1 MTTPEAQALLERW
14 RTETDFTARDELWK
28 QLEENDIF
36 PGKDQ
41 EEWEIQGGV
50 YPGLEDPEFLPKLMR
65 KREFQESKQISIADQ
80 MAELAAQGKEDKC
93 RSSEDFELTSVQRFV
108 NRLLSPRTPYR
119 SALLY
124 HGVGVGKTCA
134 AVTVA
139 ESYLKEYPGKKVYI
153 VAPPNIQEGFKRTIF
168 DSKDGLILA
177 PKGSQQLNH
186 HRGCTDD
193 VYLELTG
200 SYKEANRSTIETR
213 VNKAV
218 KSRYE
223 FFGYTS
229 FYNHIL
235 ATVSRVVKSG
245 LNPEKAEEYKR
256 QALRHEFS
264 DRVLIIDEA
273 HNLRDNPLESEEDS
287 ADDAT
292 PGDSADSKA
301 GKKLTPFLKEVLEVC
316 EGITLVLM
324 TATPMYNSYAEI
336 VFLLNLLLIND
347 KFARIRLEDIF
358 DIKSQTFQPGGE
370 SIGAARLGQAS
381 PSVGGESILGKIA
394 SHYIS
399 FMRGENPLTFPLR
412 LQPTA
417 TTRVRRWPGRSP
429 KGDPIN
435 GNEKQQCAQLPCVG
449 AYFSKE
455 TEELYKKNAKDIVTS
470 PEGMGITNMDI
481 LIQAGN
487 WIFPGNEEDDFLDR
501 IRQQGFEN
509 VFSKEK
515 RGSTI
520 SFRCNEDIGASWL
533 LDINLSKS
541 SGKCAQLLKRLNH
554 CHGIAFVYSR
564 FVASGA
570 LTIAMALEANG
581 YTAWGRDSGF
591 LLDGNQHPDGRQCA
605 ICHRKERGHG
615 TVPRDDTADIPEH
628 VFKPAKYI
636 LLTGSEELSPN
647 NARAVEAARASNNI
661 NGEEI
666 KVIIGSQIAAEGL
679 DFRYVREEF
688 VFDSWYHL
696 NKLEQIIGRGIR
708 NCSHAALPPT
718 KKNCTVTLLVNQF
731 ATEPDTETIDL
742 YSYRLALKKAIVVGN
757 VTRVLKEYA
766 IDCSLNREAILVQGL
781 DPLPLVIDSQGGRRE
796 NVPINDVP
804 LTPMCDWLETCE
816 YDCKY
821 DEDKQMIKD
830 IQLED
835 QDSSTYDEYTA
846 RHQLNKIKNY
856 LQDRIVRGTPFVT
869 FEKIEN
875 DFSSI
880 PRPLLATLLNEIVE
894 QKEFHITTPQGSGRI
909 IYKNGYYIF
918 QPDKLKDT
926 SIPVALRLA
935 NIPIPR
941 DRFTPMS
948 EEITTTSVEK
958 NSKLMTVGEEDSE
971 GVWEESKT
979 WCLAIASGD
988 AATDELPDELLSEIG
1003 KLRESSGLM
1012 KTQKERLDMILW
1024 LYGHIQT
1031 EEETRSIFADSVL
1044 EYMWDEFLTVGTK
1057 RELLSRDWTDEIIQ
1071 KVAKDAF
1078 WEMEGNLYIRILNG
1092 LTNTIEYICV
1102 DAAAGTSEPCSRAII
1117 EVLEREKESD
1127 PLLKLP
1133 IDVRYTGI
1141 EYGFINFNPKKQRLV
1156 FKKGKPPMPRGKL
1169 GRGSE
1174 CSINSGTTYELTM
1187 LERFGKMLHD
1197 AGKNNLGLNE
1207 RNLGDRK
1214 RIANSVRVCTVSD
1227 LALRYMDKVKLQG
1240 KRWFYRALES
1250 KLHGH
1255 PLR

>member
-1 MTTPEAQALLERW
+1 MATTPEAQALLERW
-14 RTETDFTARDELWK
+14 RTEKDFTARDEL
-28 QLEENDIF
+28 LEELIQNGIF

-41 EEWEIQGGV
+41 EDWETQGGL
-50 YPGLEDPEFLPKLMR
+50 YPGLDDPMFLPKLMQ

-80 MAELAAQGKEDKC
+80 MTELQAQGKEDKC
-93 RSSEDFELTSVQRFV
+93 RSAEDFELTPVQRFV

-119 SALLY
+119 SALLF

-139 ESYLKEYPGKKVYI
+139 ESYLKEYPGKKIYI

-168 DSKDGLILA
+168 DSKDGLTIA
-177 PKGSQQLNH
+177 PKGSQQVNQH
-186 HRGCTDD
+186 HGCTGD

-200 SYKEANRSTIETR
+200 SFKEPNRSTVESR
-213 VNKAV
+213 VSKVV

-229 FYNHIL
+229 FYNHIVS
-235 ATVSRVVKSG
+235 TTSRVVKTGVS
-245 LNPEKAEEYKR
+245 PEKAEEFKR

-273 HNLRDNPLESEEDS
+273 HNLRDNPLEAEDDS

-316 EGITLVLM
+316 EGVTLILM

-336 VFLLNLLLIND
+336 VFLMNLLLKND
-347 KFARIRLEDIF
+347 KFPKLLLEDIF
-358 DIKSQTFQPGGE
+358 DIKSQIFKPGGE
-370 SIGAARLGQAS
+370 AL
-381 PSVGGESILGKIA
+381 LGKIA
-394 SHYIS
+394 SNYIS

-412 LQPTA
+412 LQPEA
-417 TTRVRRWPGRSP
+417 ITRLRRWPGRSP

-435 GNEKQQCAQLPCVG
+435 GTERQQCAQLPCIG
-449 AYFSKE
+449 AYFE
-455 TEELYKKNAKDIVTS
+455 GQTEKMYRENAKAIVKS

-501 IRQQGFEN
+501 IRQQGFEST
-509 VFSKEK
+509 FSKEK
-515 RGSTI
+515 RGSTV
-520 SFRCNEDIGASWL
+520 SFRCIDEEVGASWL
-533 LDINLSKS
+533 LDVNLPKA
-541 SGKCAQLLKRLNH
+541 SGKCALLLKRLNG
-554 CHGIAFVYSR
+554 CHGVSFVYSR

-591 LLDGNQHPDGRQCA
+591 LADGNQHPDGRQCA
-605 ICHRKERGHG
+605 LCSRKERGHG
-615 TVPRDDTADIPEH
+615 TVVKDALADIPEH
-628 VFKPAKYI
+628 SFKPAKYI

-647 NARAVEAARASNNI
+647 NARSVEAVRAANNI

-708 NCSHAALPPT
+708 NCSHAALPAT
-718 KKNCTVTLLVNQF
+718 KKNCTVTLLVNQY

-742 YSYRLALKKAIVVGN
+742 YSYRLALKKAVIVGN

-766 IDCSLNREAILVQGL
+766 LDCSLNRDAIIVAGL
-781 DPLPLVIDSQGGRRE
+781 DPLPLVIDSQGGHRK

-821 DEDKQMIKD
+821 SNTIQGVSTPQVMITN
-830 IQLED
+830 IPLEE

-846 RHQLNKIKNY
+846 RFQLNKMKNY

-880 PRPLLATLLNEIVE
+880 PRPLLASLLNEIVE
-894 QKEFHITTPQGSGRI
+894 QKEFRITTPQGSGRI
-909 IYKNGYYIF
+909 IFKNGYYIF

-941 DRFTPMS
+941 DRFTPVYAK
-948 EEITTTSVEK
+948 EEIG
-958 NSKLMTVGEEDSE
+958 TVATGDGAASGEVTAVSDEDSE
-971 GVWEESKT
+971 GVWEESKA
-979 WCLAIASGD
+979 WCAALASGEAD
-988 AATDELPDELLSEIG
+988 DELPSELLAEIA
-1003 KLRESSGLM
+1003 KLRESAGLM

-1024 LYGHIQT
+1024 LYGHVQEDEIT
-1031 EEETRSIFADSVL
+1031 RGVFAETVL

-1057 RELLSRDWTDEIIQ
+1057 RELLSRDWTDETIQ
-1071 KVAKDAF
+1071 KVANDAF
-1078 WEMEGNLYIRILNG
+1078 WEMEGSLYLRLMNG
-1092 LTNTIEYICV
+1092 LTNQIEYICV
-1102 DAAAGTSEPCSRAII
+1102 DAASGTSSPCPRAIV
-1117 EVLEREKESD
+1117 EVLERERESD
-1127 PLLKLP
+1127 PLLKKS
-1133 IDVRYTGI
+1133 IDVRYTGF

-1156 FKKGKPPMPRGKL
+1156 FKKGKPPMPRGSL

-1174 CSINSGTTYELTM
+1174 CSINSGTTYELTL
-1187 LERFGKMLHD
+1187 LERFGKMLRES
-1197 AGKNNLGLNE
+1197 GKNDLGLNE

-1227 LALRYMDKVKLQG
+1227 LALRYMDKMKLQG
-1240 KRWFYRALES
+1240 KRWFYRTLES

>member
-1 MTTPEAQALLERW
+1 MATTPEAQALLERW
-14 RTETDFTARDELWK
+14 RTEKDFTARDEL
-28 QLEENDIF
+28 LDELVENGIF

-41 EEWEIQGGV
+41 EEWETQGGL
-50 YPGLEDPEFLPKLMR
+50 YPGLDDPMFLPKLMQ

-80 MAELAAQGKEDKC
+80 MAELRAQGKEDKC
-93 RSSEDFELTSVQRFV
+93 RSSEDFELTPVQRFV

-168 DSKDGLILA
+168 DSRDGLTIA
-177 PKGSQQLNH
+177 PKGSQQNNQ
-186 HRGCTDD
+186 HRGCTGD

-200 SYKEANRSTIETR
+200 SFKEPNRSTIESR
-213 VNKAV
+213 VGKAI

-229 FYNHIL
+229 FYNHIVTTMSSV
-235 ATVSRVVKSG
+235 AKSVSAD
-245 LNPEKAEEYKR
+245 KAEEYKR

-273 HNLRDNPLESEEDS
+273 HNLRDNPLEADDDS

-336 VFLLNLLLIND
+336 VFLLNLLLTND
-347 KFARIRLEDIF
+347 KFAKLRLEDIF

-370 SIGAARLGQAS
+370 I
-381 PSVGGESILGKIA
+381 ILGKIA

-412 LQPTA
+412 LQPAA

-435 GNEKQQCAQLPCVG
+435 AAERQQCAQLPCIG
-449 AYFSKE
+449 AYFAKE
-455 TEELYKKNAKDIVTS
+455 TEEMYKTNAKSIVTS

-487 WIFPGNEEDDFLDR
+487 WIFPGNEDDDFLDR

-509 VFSKEK
+509 TFVKEK
-515 RGSTI
+515 RGSTV
-520 SFRCNEDIGASWL
+520 SFRCIDDEVGASWL
-533 LDINLSKS
+533 LDVNLPKA
-541 SGKCAQLLKRLNH
+541 SGKCATLLKRLNN
-554 CHGIAFVYSR
+554 CHGVAFVYSR

-591 LLDGNQHPDGRQCA
+591 LADGNQHPDGRQCA
-605 ICHRKERGHG
+605 LCPRKERGHG
-615 TVPRDDTADIPEH
+615 TVARDEAADIPEH
-628 VFKPAKYI
+628 GFKPAKYI

-647 NARAVEAARASNNI
+647 NARAVEAARAPSNI
-661 NGEEI
+661 NGEDI

-708 NCSHAALPPT
+708 NCSHAALPAT

-766 IDCSLNREAILVQGL
+766 LDCSLNREAIIVAGL

-821 DEDKQMIKD
+821 GDDMPMVTD
-830 IQLED
+830 IPLEE

-846 RHQLNKIKNY
+846 RFQLNKLRTY

-869 FEKIEN
+869 FERIEN

-880 PRPLLATLLNEIVE
+880 PRPLLGALLNEITE
-894 QKEFHITTPQGSGRI
+894 QKEFRITTPQGSGRI

-941 DRFTPMS
+941 DRFTPVL
-948 EEITTTSVEK
+948 EEVAA
-958 NSKLMTVGEEDSE
+958 VGTAAEGAPGTAAAAPVADEDSE
-971 GVWEESKT
+971 GVWEESKA
-979 WCLAIASGD
+979 WCEALASGE
-988 AATDELPDELLSEIG
+988 AAMDEIPAGLLAEIA

-1024 LYGHIQT
+1024 LYSHIQ
-1031 EEETRSIFADSVL
+1031 EDDATRAVFAEAVL

-1057 RELLSRDWTDEIIQ
+1057 RELLSRDWADASIQ
-1071 KVAKDAF
+1071 NVAKDAF
-1078 WEMEGNLYIRILNG
+1078 WEMEGNLYLRLMNG
-1092 LTNTIEYICV
+1092 MTNQIEYICV
-1102 DAAAGTSEPCSRAII
+1102 DAAAGTSAPCPRAIV
-1117 EVLEREKESD
+1117 EVLEREKELD
-1127 PLLKLP
+1127 PLLKRS
-1133 IDVRYTGI
+1133 IDVRYTGF

-1174 CSINSGTTYELTM
+1174 CSINSGTTYELTL
-1187 LERFGKMLHD
+1187 LERFGKMLRD
-1197 AGKNNLGLNE
+1197 AGKNDLGLNE